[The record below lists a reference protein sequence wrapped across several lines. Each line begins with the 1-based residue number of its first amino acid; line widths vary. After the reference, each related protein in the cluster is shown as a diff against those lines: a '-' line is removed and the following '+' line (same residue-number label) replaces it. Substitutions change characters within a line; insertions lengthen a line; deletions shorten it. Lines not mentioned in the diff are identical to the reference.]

1 MLVVLFVLWLRNA
14 SESYRNS
21 ASISE
26 IGFCLNVDVF
36 FFRITT
42 LVGKIGKEF
51 GHNTFL
57 PAQASVTHI
66 TSRRL
71 DFWGITTFNVAIFAY
86 L

>member
-1 MLVVLFVLWLRNA
+1 MRRIKL
-14 SESYRNS
+14 SEFRI
-21 ASISE
+21 AISE

-42 LVGKIGKEF
+42 LAGKIGKEF

-57 PAQASVTHI
+57 PAQASLTHS

-71 DFWGITTFNVAIFAY
+71 DFWGIATLNVAIFAY